1 MSRGGGWG
9 GGCGKNDLG
18 KMGGQALPWEYDP
31 ELEGKLNTKPSEK
44 FPVRLTLPWHHLKTL
59 LQATSTNTLS
69 QTQPIQPPIADP
81 PSLFERQLVSH
92 YRTLRARIHDGPF
105 YAILDSSAR
114 VHKSGKKTPPT
125 AHYDPFESMPTYS
138 QRYTKKKNTL
148 PKLSSR
154 PFVKSFF
161 PEELWA
167 IIEPGSV
174 AGEQGQQQQKK
185 RLNLSTRT
193 RLDRFDVDVE
203 DEEDAEGDDAE
214 DGDKAEGQ
222 EDEDKEE
229 EDPDQFDEDDEDD
242 NDDYNAEQYF
252 DGGDDDEFGGDDGG
266 GDGDDY

>member
-9 GGCGKNDLG
+9 GGGGKNDLG

-44 FPVRLTLPWHHLKTL
+44 FP
-59 LQATSTNTLS
+59 
-69 QTQPIQPPIADP
+69 PIQPPIADP
-81 PSLFERQLVSH
+81 PSLYERQIVSH

-114 VHKSGKKTPPT
+114 VHKSGKKSPVS

-174 AGEQGQQQQKK
+174 EAGQKRK
-185 RLNLSTRT
+185 VLNLSTRT
-193 RLDRFDVDVE
+193 RLDRFDTELD
-203 DEEDAEGDDAE
+203 DEEDADADEAGDEDKVEG
-214 DGDKAEGQ
+214 

-252 DGGDDDEFGGDDGG
+252 DGGDDDDFGGDDGG

>member
-9 GGCGKNDLG
+9 GGGGKNDLG

-44 FPVRLTLPWHHLKTL
+44 FP
-59 LQATSTNTLS
+59 
-69 QTQPIQPPIADP
+69 PIQPPIADP
-81 PSLFERQLVSH
+81 PSLHERQIVSH

-114 VHKSGKKTPPT
+114 VHKSGKKSPVS

-174 AGEQGQQQQKK
+174 GEAGQKRK
-185 RLNLSTRT
+185 VLNLSTRT
-193 RLDRFDVDVE
+193 RLDRFDTEID
-203 DEEDAEGDDAE
+203 DEEDADADEGGDE
-214 DGDKAEGQ
+214 DKVEG

-252 DGGDDDEFGGDDGG
+252 DGGDDDDFGGDDGG
-266 GDGDDY
+266 GDGDDC

>member
-9 GGCGKNDLG
+9 GGGGKNDLG

-44 FPVRLTLPWHHLKTL
+44 FP
-59 LQATSTNTLS
+59 
-69 QTQPIQPPIADP
+69 PIQPPIADP
-81 PSLFERQLVSH
+81 PTYTERHLVHH

-114 VHKSGKKTPPT
+114 VHKSGKKSPVT

-148 PKLSSR
+148 PRLGGR
-154 PFVKSFF
+154 PFQKSFF

-167 IIEPGSV
+167 IIEPGV
-174 AGEQGQQQQKK
+174 AGKKVQGGGQQKK
-185 RLNLSTRT
+185 VLSLSTRT
-193 RLDRFDVDVE
+193 RLDRFETEID
-203 DEEDAEGDDAE
+203 DEEDEGE
-214 DGDKAEGQ
+214 DGDEEKVEGD
-222 EDEDKEE
+222 EEDKEE
-229 EDPDQFDEDDEDD
+229 EDPDQFDEEDEDD

-252 DGGDDDEFGGDDGG
+252 DGGDDDDMAGDDGG
-266 GDGDDY
+266 GDDDY

>member
-9 GGCGKNDLG
+9 GGGGKNDLG

-44 FPVRLTLPWHHLKTL
+44 FPVRYTL
-59 LQATSTNTLS
+59 LSHPLVFLAPLTRD
-69 QTQPIQPPIADP
+69 TQPIQPPIAEP
-81 PSLFERQLVSH
+81 PSQHERQLVSH

-114 VHKSGKKTPPT
+114 VHKSGKKSPVS
-125 AHYDPFESMPTYS
+125 AHYDPFDSMPTYS

-148 PKLSSR
+148 PKLGSR

-174 AGEQGQQQQKK
+174 GGQEGQKRK
-185 RLNLSTRT
+185 VLNLSTRT
-193 RLDRFDVDVE
+193 RLDRFDTEID
-203 DEEDAEGDDAE
+203 DDEDADADEAGDEDKVEG
-214 DGDKAEGQ
+214 

>member
-9 GGCGKNDLG
+9 GGGGKNDLG

-44 FPVRLTLPWHHLKTL
+44 FP
-59 LQATSTNTLS
+59 
-69 QTQPIQPPIADP
+69 PIQPPIADP
-81 PSLFERQLVSH
+81 PSLHERQIVSH

-114 VHKSGKKTPPT
+114 VHKSGKKSPVS

-174 AGEQGQQQQKK
+174 EAGQQK
-185 RLNLSTRT
+185 RKVLNLSTRT
-193 RLDRFDVDVE
+193 RLDRFDTELD
-203 DEEDAEGDDAE
+203 DEEDADADEGE
-214 DGDKAEGQ
+214 
-222 EDEDKEE
+222 EDK
-229 EDPDQFDEDDEDD
+229 DD

-252 DGGDDDEFGGDDGG
+252 DGGDDDDFGGDDGG

>member
-9 GGCGKNDLG
+9 GGGGKNDLG

-44 FPVRLTLPWHHLKTL
+44 FP
-59 LQATSTNTLS
+59 
-69 QTQPIQPPIADP
+69 PIQPPIADP
-81 PSLFERQLVSH
+81 PSIFERQLVSH

-114 VHKSGKKTPPT
+114 VHKSGKKSPPT

-167 IIEPGSV
+167 IVEPGSAGV
-174 AGEQGQQQQKK
+174 ATGPKK
-185 RLNLSTRT
+185 TLNLSTRT
-193 RLDRFDVDVE
+193 RLDRFDADIE
-203 DEEDAEGDDAE
+203 DEEDADGDDGADE
-214 DGDKAEGQ
+214 DKVDGA

>member
-9 GGCGKNDLG
+9 GGGGKNDLG

-44 FPVRLTLPWHHLKTL
+44 FP
-59 LQATSTNTLS
+59 
-69 QTQPIQPPIADP
+69 PIQPPIADP
-81 PSLFERQLVSH
+81 PSIFERQLVSH

-167 IIEPGSV
+167 IVEPGST
-174 AGEQGQQQQKK
+174 AGVTKK
-185 RLNLSTRT
+185 SLNLSTRT
-193 RLDRFDVDVE
+193 RLDRFDADIE
-203 DEEDAEGDDAE
+203 DEED
-214 DGDKAEGQ
+214 
-222 EDEDKEE
+222 E

>member
-9 GGCGKNDLG
+9 GGGGKNDLG

-44 FPVRLTLPWHHLKTL
+44 FP
-59 LQATSTNTLS
+59 
-69 QTQPIQPPIADP
+69 PIQPPIADP
-81 PSLFERQLVSH
+81 PTHFERHLVSH

-114 VHKSGKKTPPT
+114 VHKSGKKSPPT

-167 IIEPGSV
+167 IVEPGSV
-174 AGEQGQQQQKK
+174 GQGVQKK
-185 RLNLSTRT
+185 TLNLSTRT
-193 RLDRFDVDVE
+193 KLDRFDTE
-203 DEEDAEGDDAE
+203 LDDAE
-214 DGDKAEGQ
+214 EDGDGDEGGDEDKVEG

-266 GDGDDY
+266 GDGDD

>member
-1 MSRGGGWG
+1 
-9 GGCGKNDLG
+9 
-18 KMGGQALPWEYDP
+18 
-31 ELEGKLNTKPSEK
+31 
-44 FPVRLTLPWHHLKTL
+44 
-59 LQATSTNTLS
+59 
-69 QTQPIQPPIADP
+69 
-81 PSLFERQLVSH
+81 
-92 YRTLRARIHDGPF
+92 
-105 YAILDSSAR
+105 
-114 VHKSGKKTPPT
+114 
-125 AHYDPFESMPTYS
+125 MPTYS

-167 IIEPGSV
+167 IVEPGSV
-174 AGEQGQQQQKK
+174 VGQGVQKK
-185 RLNLSTRT
+185 TLNLSTRT
-193 RLDRFDVDVE
+193 KLDRFDTE
-203 DEEDAEGDDAE
+203 LDDAE
-214 DGDKAEGQ
+214 EDGDGDEGGDEDKVEG

>member
-1 MSRGGGWG
+1 THHNNVKRRR
-9 GGCGKNDLG
+9 LG
-18 KMGGQALPWEYDP
+18 RRRWKERPRQNGRTSSPWEYDP
-31 ELEGKLNTKPSEK
+31 ELEGKLDTKPSENRTT
-44 FPVRLTLPWHHLKTL
+44 FPPRTPIGISLPHFARTNSRWAFLRNPRLLG
-59 LQATSTNTLS
+59 AC
-69 QTQPIQPPIADP
+69 TQ
-81 PSLFERQLVSH
+81 VWK
-92 YRTLRARIHDGPF
+92 
-105 YAILDSSAR
+105 
-114 VHKSGKKTPPT
+114 KSPPT

-174 AGEQGQQQQKK
+174 AGTEGQRRKV
-185 RLNLSTRT
+185 LNLSTRT
-193 RLDRFDVDVE
+193 RLDRFDTELD
-203 DEEDAEGDDAE
+203 DDEDADADDAGDE
-214 DGDKAEGQ
+214 DKVEG

>member
-9 GGCGKNDLG
+9 PSGGKNDLG

-44 FPVRLTLPWHHLKTL
+44 FP
-59 LQATSTNTLS
+59 
-69 QTQPIQPPIADP
+69 PIQPPIADA
-81 PSLFERQLVSH
+81 PSPFERHLVSH

-114 VHKSGKKTPPT
+114 VHKSGKRSPVT

-167 IIEPGSV
+167 IVEPGS
-174 AGEQGQQQQKK
+174 AGVQQQKK
-185 RLNLSTRT
+185 TLNLSTRT
-193 RLDRFDVDVE
+193 RLDRFEADI
-203 DEEDAEGDDAE
+203 DEEE
-214 DGDKAEGQ
+214 DGEGEDGADEDKVEGA

-252 DGGDDDEFGGDDGG
+252 DGGDDDEFGGEDGG